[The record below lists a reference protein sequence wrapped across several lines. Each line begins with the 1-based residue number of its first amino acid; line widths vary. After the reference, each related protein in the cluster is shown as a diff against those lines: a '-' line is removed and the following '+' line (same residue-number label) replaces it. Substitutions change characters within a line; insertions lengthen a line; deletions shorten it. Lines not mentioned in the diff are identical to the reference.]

1 MNVRLRAYE
10 SLLSR
15 AAVAI
20 NARFLRQIKGQSY
33 IFVIQPFN
41 KFMIEWSAT
50 I

>member
-15 AAVAI
+15 AVAI